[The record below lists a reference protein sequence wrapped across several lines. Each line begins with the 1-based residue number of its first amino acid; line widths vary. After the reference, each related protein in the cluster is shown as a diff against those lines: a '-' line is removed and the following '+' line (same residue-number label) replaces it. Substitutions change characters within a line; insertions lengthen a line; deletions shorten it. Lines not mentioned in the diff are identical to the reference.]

1 MEIIIVKWLLF
12 IVFIIASAFFSSAE
26 TAFTAVNQIKL
37 RSFIDK
43 QVKKSKHLEL
53 LLTNPQRLITTIL
66 IGNNIANVSTAS
78 LATAVFFDFFA
89 QFGFENFAIIM
100 SIITGVVTFIL
111 LVFGEITPKTI
122 AMKNPTNWAIKISP
136 IIYFFHLLLYPVS
149 SLFSW
154 FTVLSYRLFRIDK
167 ISKNSNLTE
176 EEIKQLIKMSEE
188 EGVIEAKEKEMLHGV
203 LNVFDKVVREIM
215 TPRID
220 IISAEVKTSISD
232 VIYLITTKGHSRIPL
247 YEDNLD
253 NIIGF
258 MYAKDLLNIDHQNK
272 NINLRQFMRKAVFI
286 PETTHIKDLFEQMK
300 ASKLHLAIVIDE
312 HGSVAGLVTL
322 EDIIEE
328 IVGEIHD
335 EYDKEEKP
343 IKKLSK
349 KHYLIDASVNIEHL
363 SQHLNYTFPDEEDY
377 DTVAGFILSQIGK
390 FPDKGDIVKF
400 EHFEFIINDIK
411 KRRIISVE
419 VIIHPV
425 RL

>member
-1 MEIIIVKWLLF
+1 MEIFIIKCVLF
-12 IVFIIASAFFSSAE
+12 IIFIIASAFFSSAE

-37 RSFIDK
+37 RSFIEK
-43 QVKKSKHLEL
+43 QNKKTKHLEL

-89 QFGFENFAIIM
+89 QFGFKNFAAIM
-100 SIITGVVTFIL
+100 SIVTGVVTFIL
-111 LVFGEITPKTI
+111 LIFGEITPKTL
-122 AMKNPTNWAIKISP
+122 AMKNPTTWAIRISP
-136 IIYFFHLLLYPVS
+136 IIYIFHFILHPIV

-154 FTVLSYRLFRIDK
+154 FTNLSYKLFRIDK
-167 ISKNSNLTE
+167 VRKSSNLTE

-220 IISAEVKTSISD
+220 IISAEVKTNLSD

-258 MYAKDLLNIDHQNK
+258 MYAKDLLNVDHQNN

-300 ASKLHLAIVIDE
+300 ESKLHLAIVIDE
-312 HGSVAGLVTL
+312 HGGVSGLVTL

-349 KHYLIDASVNIEHL
+349 KHYLVDASVNIEYL

-377 DTVAGFILSQIGK
+377 DTVAGFILSQFGNFLK
-390 FPDKGDIVKF
+390 KGDVLKF
-400 EHFEFIINDIK
+400 EHFDFVINEIK
-411 KRRIISVE
+411 KRRIISVD
-419 VIIHPV
+419 VIINTS
-425 RL
+425 RI